1 MPLESKLLFR
11 YVNGMVTDFVV
22 YTFPWVGD
30 SCVCVCVVRAFS
42 APAFWSPAQQML
54 PSETVSF
61 LKLQR

>member
-11 YVNGMVTDFVV
+11 YVNGTVTDFVV
-22 YTFPWVGD
+22 YTFPWGD
-30 SCVCVCVVRAFS
+30 TVVCVFVVCAFS
-42 APAFWSPAQQML
+42 APAFWPPAQQML